1 MAGAAEHLEIPVIIS
16 IAVAAVV
23 IIWLVHFITG
33 IRRTSRF
40 YRQKTE
46 EQKKAGSREDLS
58 DADSSEAGNG
68 TDDPDKEE

>member
-33 IRRTSRF
+33 IRRTRRF

-46 EQKKAGSREDLS
+46 EQKNAADMTDLS
-58 DADSSEAGNG
+58 DEGSCESGSI
-68 TDDPDKEE
+68 TDDAEKEE